1 MKISAI
7 LPLARSVTLTIG
19 LAVGALI
26 AAPAAQAETLSDA
39 MASAYKH
46 SGLLDQNRAVLR
58 AADEDV
64 AQAVA
69 TLRPVLNYAG
79 STTYN
84 FDAKGWT
91 SSLSLTSSITLYDF
105 GASQLGIDAA
115 KETVLGTR
123 KLLVGI
129 EQNVLLNAVNAYF
142 DVRETQAVVG
152 LRASNVRLIT
162 QELRAAQDRF
172 EVGEVTR
179 TDVSLAEARL
189 AAARSAEAAAKGN
202 FAVARETYKAAT
214 GHYPGNLAAPPR
226 PPQSAKS
233 AEAARSVA
241 RKRHPIIL
249 ASQHD
254 VTVAELNILRARA
267 RTRPNIS
274 ANATVAAGR
283 STTGINSTTE
293 TFGLSISGPIYQG
306 GALRSL
312 ERQAGA
318 RRDAARAALLI
329 DVQTVERNVGNAWA
343 QLQVA
348 NASLDATSR
357 QVRASRDAFA
367 GVQEEAKLGARTTLD
382 LLDAEQELLDAQVS
396 AISAEIGRYR
406 AVYTVLSSMG
416 LLTVSHLGL
425 GVPQYDPAAYYNAVK
440 TAPLHGVSPQG
451 EKLDRVLK
459 SLGRN

>member
-1 MKISAI
+1 MNILTI
-7 LPLARSVTLTIG
+7 LPHVRAATLTIA
-19 LAVGALI
+19 LAIAGLI
-26 AAPAAQAETLSDA
+26 AAPAVQAETLSDA

-69 TLRPVLNYAG
+69 ALRPVLNYAG
-79 STTYN
+79 SSTYN

-115 KETVLGTR
+115 KESVLGAR
-123 KLLVGI
+123 KLLVGV
-129 EQNVLLNAVNAYF
+129 EQNVLLNAVTAYF

-162 QELRAAQDRF
+162 QELRAARDRF

-189 AAARSAEAAAKGN
+189 AGARSSEAAAKGN
-202 FAVARETYKAAT
+202 LAVARESYKAAT
-214 GHYPGNLAAPPR
+214 GHYPGKLSAPPR
-226 PPQSAKS
+226 PPQTAKS
-233 AEAARSVA
+233 AEGARSVA
-241 RKRHPIIL
+241 RKRHPNIL
-249 ASQHD
+249 SSQHD

-267 RTRPNIS
+267 GTRPKLQ
-274 ANATVAAGR
+274 ANASVGAGR
-283 STTGINSTTE
+283 NIGGVNSTTE

-306 GALRSL
+306 GALKSL

-329 DVQTVERNVGNAWA
+329 NVQTVERNVGNAWA

-348 NASLDATSR
+348 NASLDASSR

-367 GVQEEAKLGARTTLD
+367 GVREEAKLGARTTLD

-406 AVYTVLSSMG
+406 AVYSVLSSMG
-416 LLTVSHLGL
+416 LLTASHLGL
-425 GVPQYDPAAYYNAVK
+425 GVPQYDPSAYYNAVK
-440 TAPLHGVSPQG
+440 SAPLHGVSPQG